1 MLKNNK
7 VNMALALVMAIV
19 LWAYVLASDNQ
30 ASTNTLRNIP
40 ITFANMETLT
50 ENNLVVLETE
60 RDTVNITFSG
70 QRTALN
76 KVKAENFKV
85 IADLEGLKKGEN
97 VVRLRVVGPD
107 NVTVESMSAQK
118 IAVTIDDL
126 VSVKKPV
133 ETQIINQNSILCSSV
148 RMRLS

>member
-7 VNMALALVMAIV
+7 VTMALALVMAIV

-70 QRTALN
+70 QRTAPACRRTGQCDGREHER
-76 KVKAENFKV
+76 AE
-85 IADLEGLKKGEN
+85 DRG
-97 VVRLRVVGPD
+97 D
-107 NVTVESMSAQK
+107 N
-118 IAVTIDDL
+118 
-126 VSVKKPV
+126 
-133 ETQIINQNSILCSSV
+133 
-148 RMRLS
+148 R